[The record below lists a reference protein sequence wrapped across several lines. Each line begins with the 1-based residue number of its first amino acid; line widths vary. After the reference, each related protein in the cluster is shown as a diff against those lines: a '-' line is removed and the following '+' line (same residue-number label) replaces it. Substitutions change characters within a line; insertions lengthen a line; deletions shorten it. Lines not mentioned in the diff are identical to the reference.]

1 MKDLNLKFVI
11 FVLLGAVA
19 LSGML
24 TVSVLASKKP
34 YEVKKNITTVS
45 IERGDTLWTIAQN
58 YYTEENQSM
67 KSYIEEIKECN
78 HLSSSR
84 IKEGQNLI
92 IPYYERIR

>member
-1 MKDLNLKFVI
+1 MKDLKLKFVI
-11 FVLLGAVA
+11 FVLLSAMA

-24 TVSVLASKKP
+24 VISVLASKEP
-34 YEVKKNITTVS
+34 YEVKKNITTVF

-58 YYTEENQSM
+58 YYTEENESM

-78 HLSSSR
+78 HLSSSQ

-92 IPYYERIR
+92 VPYYERIH